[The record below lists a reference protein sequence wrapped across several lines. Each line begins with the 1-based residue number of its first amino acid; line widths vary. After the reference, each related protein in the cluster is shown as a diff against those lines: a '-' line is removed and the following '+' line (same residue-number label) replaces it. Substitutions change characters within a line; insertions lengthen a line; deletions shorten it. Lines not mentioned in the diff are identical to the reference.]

1 MAKFSEY
8 FKVVTPKPGV
18 TTMADNQNIGDQG
31 VYANYTWYQRLIQG
45 SASRITRYRQYDTM
59 DEDVEVSRALD
70 TIAEEM
76 IGSDPNSEIPLELV
90 IQSEKEDK
98 IPSSTVMTLRAALRY
113 WCDMHDWD
121 IRLFKVARHTI
132 KYGDCFFIR
141 KKETQKWEW
150 MDSKDV
156 VAAIVDDRDITRVIG
171 WQMKRDTKV
180 PNSPYNA
187 PVGHFGS
194 YSNELV
200 DTLGA
205 DEVIRFTLNDDIS
218 EAAPFGE
225 SVLRAV
231 YRAQKQKELLE
242 DAIIIYRIQRAPER
256 RVFYVDVGKMPPQRV
271 KTYLEQI
278 KNEIRQKKI
287 PTAGGGVDQVD
298 TVYNPQCLTLDT
310 TIPLLDGRELTLG
323 ELIREFEQGKKN
335 WAYSINPVTGEVVP
349 GDISWAGVTR
359 KNAQV
364 IRLTLDN
371 GQQLTCTPDHK
382 IPVQGKG
389 FVEAKDLVISVDSLF
404 PFNVREQGLR
414 NNKSK
419 KYKQVYD
426 TSKQDWVF
434 VHRMVAETMQ
444 SVGMSEKHVFDSQ
457 YIEST
462 MFDVVVD
469 IILSEPLISLD
480 LLIETINSN
489 EAFMSE
495 YHSNNALGA
504 SERGNVVFLSKIKT
518 SFFSKHS
525 LVKMLNENGYI
536 NFKTLRSKLAIQK
549 SVYANHRVTEIEYLS
564 ETVDVG
570 TITIDGCEH
579 IHSHH
584 TFAISA
590 GIYVKNSMNEDF
602 FFAQRPDGRGSKVE
616 VLPGG
621 QGLGELADLEYFQGK
636 VFRGLRIPMSYM
648 TEGSDGGV
656 YNDGKT
662 GVAYIQELRF
672 ALYIKRLQGYV
683 AKVMDTEFK
692 RYLKAANI
700 NIDTS
705 IFSLKLPAPENF
717 GIYRQQQLDSD
728 LLNTF
733 AAADGVPYLSK
744 RFIMERYLQLT
755 DEEILVNERMKRE
768 EMGINPDGGIEDYQQ
783 IYQPVDAMLA
793 GGDLGAGSGM
803 IAGAGGLGPE
813 PGMPLDGST
822 PIDAGAGT
830 PASVA
835 APTPTA
841 GGPGAA

>member
-434 VHRMVAETMQ
+434 VH
-444 SVGMSEKHVFDSQ
+444 
-457 YIEST
+457 
-462 MFDVVVD
+462 
-469 IILSEPLISLD
+469 
-480 LLIETINSN
+480 
-489 EAFMSE
+489 
-495 YHSNNALGA
+495 
-504 SERGNVVFLSKIKT
+504 
-518 SFFSKHS
+518 
-525 LVKMLNENGYI
+525 
-536 NFKTLRSKLAIQK
+536 
-549 SVYANHRVTEIEYLS
+549 
-564 ETVDVG
+564 
-570 TITIDGCEH
+570 
-579 IHSHH
+579 
-584 TFAISA
+584 
-590 GIYVKNSMNEDF
+590 
-602 FFAQRPDGRGSKVE
+602 
-616 VLPGG
+616 
-621 QGLGELADLEYFQGK
+621 
-636 VFRGLRIPMSYM
+636 
-648 TEGSDGGV
+648 
-656 YNDGKT
+656 
-662 GVAYIQELRF
+662 
-672 ALYIKRLQGYV
+672 
-683 AKVMDTEFK
+683 
-692 RYLKAANI
+692 
-700 NIDTS
+700 
-705 IFSLKLPAPENF
+705 
-717 GIYRQQQLDSD
+717 
-728 LLNTF
+728 
-733 AAADGVPYLSK
+733 
-744 RFIMERYLQLT
+744 
-755 DEEILVNERMKRE
+755 
-768 EMGINPDGGIEDYQQ
+768 
-783 IYQPVDAMLA
+783 
-793 GGDLGAGSGM
+793 
-803 IAGAGGLGPE
+803 
-813 PGMPLDGST
+813 
-822 PIDAGAGT
+822 
-830 PASVA
+830 
-835 APTPTA
+835 
-841 GGPGAA
+841 